1 MSDKKDII
9 EEDDDIYVL
18 DGVRPKR
25 DIETGELE
33 FPGDERFD
41 DLPEVRYHQ

>member
-25 DIETGELE
+25 DLETGELV

>member
-9 EEDDDIYVL
+9 EDDDIYVL

-25 DIETGELE
+25 DLETGELV

>member
-1 MSDKKDII
+1 MGNEKITNN
-9 EEDDDIYVL
+9 EDDIYTL

-25 DIETGELE
+25 DLETGELV

-41 DLPEVRYHQ
+41 DLPEVKYHQ